1 LENGRGSD
9 DEVSGRMW
17 KAVETKAR
25 EVRIAETERRGG
37 KRESRKEVR
46 RKGKGKGEKT
56 EKTEKGKNNRCKKN
70 GRRMKDMGEGER
82 SSEVG
87 RRG

>member
-1 LENGRGSD
+1 
-9 DEVSGRMW
+9 MW
-17 KAVETKAR
+17 KAVETKAG

-46 RKGKGKGEKT
+46 RKGKGKGKGEKT
-56 EKTEKGKNNRCKKN
+56 EKTEEGKNNRCKKN
-70 GRRMKDMGEGER
+70 SKRMGDMGEGER
-82 SSEVG
+82 SNEVG

>member
-9 DEVSGRMW
+9 DKVSGRMW
-17 KAVETKAR
+17 KAVETKAG

-37 KRESRKEVR
+37 KRKSRKKVR

-56 EKTEKGKNNRCKKN
+56 EKTEEGKNNRCKKN
-70 GRRMKDMGEGER
+70 GRRIGDMGEGER